1 MAKYTWNG
9 KAFVDRDGNPMVDPA
24 APYFRVLPQ
33 IMSDIPE
40 YRSPIDGSLIGSR
53 SARRY
58 DLEKNNC
65 REWEPSDSPTG
76 GKFKNE
82 RFAKKW
88 GHQVSEE
95 FRDLP
100 LNEEFRAGKPQ
111 TEGATP

>member
-1 MAKYTWNG
+1 MAKYLWRNG
-9 KAFVDRDGNPMVDPA
+9 RFEDAAGNPMVDPS
-24 APYFRVLPQ
+24 APYVRVLPQ

-76 GKFKNE
+76 GKLRNE
-82 RFAKKW
+82 RFANKW
-88 GHQVSEE
+88 GQQVSEE
-95 FRDLP
+95 YRDLP
-100 LNEEFRAGKPQ
+100 VNEAFRAGHTIK
-111 TEGATP
+111 EGATP

>member
-1 MAKYTWNG
+1 MRYKWDG
-9 KAFVDRDGNPMVDPA
+9 KQFVDPDGRPMVDPS
-24 APYFRVLPQ
+24 APYVRVLPQ
-33 IMSDIPE
+33 VIPDIPE
-40 YRSPIDGSLIGSR
+40 YRSPIDGKLITSR

-58 DLEKNNC
+58 DLEKNGC

-82 RFAKKW
+82 RFARKH

-100 LNEEFRAGKPQ
+100 LNQEFRAKEKLQ
-111 TEGATP
+111 